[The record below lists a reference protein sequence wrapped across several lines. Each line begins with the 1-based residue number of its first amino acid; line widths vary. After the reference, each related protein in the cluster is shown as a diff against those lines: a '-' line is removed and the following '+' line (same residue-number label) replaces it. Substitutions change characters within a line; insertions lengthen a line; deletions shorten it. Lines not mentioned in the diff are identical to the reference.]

1 MPTGLGTVLN
11 AGIAFFVGVVL
22 FVFFLRRLLSW
33 MDQRGWI
40 LYSGDPPTYGSLGN
54 AFQEL
59 QSMAEPQI
67 QYVLEVKQEE
77 ESEEDGEAG
86 PDDPTRH
93 LRRQLKRILEQ
104 QAGREIQSEA
114 KNNSADTDLSRG
126 L

>member
-1 MPTGLGTVLN
+1 MSIGLVTFLD
-11 AGIAFFVGVVL
+11 AGLAVFVAVVL
-22 FVFFLRRLLSW
+22 FVFCLRRLLWW

-59 QSMAEPQI
+59 QAIAEPHI
-67 QYVLEVKQEE
+67 QYVLEEKRCD

-93 LRRQLKRILEQ
+93 LRRQLKQILERRD
-104 QAGREIQSEA
+104 REVRDEA
-114 KNNSADTDLSRG
+114 ENNCADTDRSRG

>member
-1 MPTGLGTVLN
+1 MPSGLATFLD
-11 AGIAFFVGVVL
+11 AGVAVFVAVVL
-22 FVFFLRRLLSW
+22 FVFFLRRLLWW

-59 QSMAEPQI
+59 QSLAEPHI
-67 QYVLEVKQEE
+67 QYVLEERRYE

-104 QAGREIQSEA
+104 RDGRDA
-114 KNNSADTDLSRG
+114 R
-126 L
+126 